1 MSNGDQ
7 HIDKLK
13 ELIEASKDF
22 DDTEVRLLKKFIEAY
37 RGWIVVGRFGK
48 LILTFL
54 TAIAAGVAAWDS
66 TVQTIKSWIS

>member
-1 MSNGDQ
+1 MYEQEQ
-7 HIDKLK
+7 HIAKLK

-22 DDTEVRLLKKFIEAY
+22 DDTEIVLLKKFIEAY

-48 LILTFL
+48 LILAFL

-66 TVQTIKSWIS
+66 TVQTIKSWVS